1 MHVYGLSKAEAGNIL
16 GMLALAMI
24 VGSPFLSWLSD
35 KVFHSRKKVIV
46 LASMITL
53 CLTIPLAFFTDS
65 MNRPLLYLLC
75 FFLGMFN
82 SAVVVVAF
90 TSAKELFPVEIA
102 GTSVGLVNFFP
113 FLGGAVAP
121 PLLGAILEVQGKTG
135 AGYTAGA
142 YSKAFLLYFLFA
154 LIALGAACLITE
166 TLEKASE

>member
-1 MHVYGLSKAEAGNIL
+1 MHVYGLSKAEVGNIL

-46 LASMITL
+46 LASIITL
-53 CLTIPLAFFTDS
+53 GLTIPLAFFTDA
-65 MNRPLLYLLC
+65 MNRPALYLLC
-75 FFLGMFN
+75 FLLGMFN

-90 TSAKELFPVEIA
+90 TLAKELFPVEIA
-102 GTSVGLVNFFP
+102 GTSVGLANLSP

-121 PLLGAILEVQGKTG
+121 PILGAILETHEKT
-135 AGYTAGA
+135 ALGYSAQA

-154 LIALGAACLITE
+154 LIALGLACFVTE
-166 TLEKASE
+166 TMKKASD